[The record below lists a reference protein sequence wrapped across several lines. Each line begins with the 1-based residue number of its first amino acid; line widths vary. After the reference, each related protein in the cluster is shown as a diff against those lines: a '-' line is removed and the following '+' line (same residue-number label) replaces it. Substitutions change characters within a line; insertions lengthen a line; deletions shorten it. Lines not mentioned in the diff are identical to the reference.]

1 MKKRM
6 VLIAGMLLSSSAL
19 ANKPNVLFIA
29 VDDLNH
35 WVEPLGR
42 NPQAKTP
49 NIQRLADMGVTFVN
63 AQCAVPAC
71 NPSRGAIMGGRRPW
85 VSGLYMNKTGK
96 WTDFQKPGEGLS
108 AQFLKAGY
116 YVAGTGKVY
125 HGMSYHP
132 EEWSEYL
139 DNSPYSLNGPGVE
152 KKGESNEEEH
162 TNTECHHLDLDY
174 IAGRYKRIRPERRI

>member
-19 ANKPNVLFIA
+19 ANEPNVLFIA

-71 NPSRGAIMGGRRPW
+71 NPSRGAAILDEAELSKPWRSRGGRGGCADGRMR
-85 VSGLYMNKTGK
+85 SFRES
-96 WTDFQKPGEGLS
+96 D
-108 AQFLKAGY
+108 
-116 YVAGTGKVY
+116 KVWY
-125 HGMSYHP
+125 ETIVIS
-132 EEWSEYL
+132 
-139 DNSPYSLNGPGVE
+139 NSQPGV
-152 KKGESNEEEH
+152 
-162 TNTECHHLDLDY
+162 
-174 IAGRYKRIRPERRI
+174 